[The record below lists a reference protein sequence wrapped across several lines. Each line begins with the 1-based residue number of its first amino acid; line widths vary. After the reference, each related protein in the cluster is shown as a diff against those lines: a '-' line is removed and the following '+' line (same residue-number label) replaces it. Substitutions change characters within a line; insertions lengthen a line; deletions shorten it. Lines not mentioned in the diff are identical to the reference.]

1 MCCRQGN
8 QSHQG
13 AVAARH
19 DAEEQTRWI
28 SRLRCL
34 KRPPWARNDLD
45 GAPHPH
51 RDQVHICLA
60 HFRPR
65 ARNPRIRQGESG
77 FSAAGTISPGF
88 GSVMGLARESGSGW
102 IIYLLEPRRYRR
114 PRRHLACLGG
124 YICLVKWPVL
134 RQHTPTKTRKIGQNG
149 IKAEVP
155 VPFVFNDLSNL
166 GR

>member
-1 MCCRQGN
+1 MLSSATPKTRSQIGLG
-8 QSHQG
+8 Q
-13 AVAARH
+13 ARG
-19 DAEEQTRWI
+19 I
-28 SRLRCL
+28 SGLRCA
-34 KRPPWARNDLD
+34 KRPPWARIFSD

-51 RDQVHICLA
+51 LDRVHIHLV

-65 ARNPRIRQGESG
+65 ARNPRMGQGESG
-77 FSAAGTISPGF
+77 FPAADTISIGF

-102 IIYLLEPRRYRR
+102 IIYLLEPRRNRG
-114 PRRHLACLGG
+114 PRRHLAGLGG

-155 VPFVFNDLSNL
+155 VPFVFNDLSDL